1 VTNTFNR
8 QPHCGN
14 VQARE
19 SNCLAWR
26 RDWCFL
32 SAWFELESG
41 VGLFVSPRLEPIGSC
56 GGNWR
61 RDSLRHKSP
70 EPKSTGSG
78 HRVHQRPGRP
88 STFRIPATAVTS
100 RGTVLAF
107 AEGRKNSA
115 SDTGDIDLGL
125 KRSTDGG
132 RRCGAPDIVCD
143 DSLNTCGHPCPVVE
157 RRRVRFPYAL
167 PNARRANE
175 LKGCV

>member
-1 VTNTFNR
+1 MGLAAETGAETASATKAPIQKALDLVTVFT
-8 QPHCGN
+8 
-14 VQARE
+14 
-19 SNCLAWR
+19 
-26 RDWCFL
+26 
-32 SAWFELESG
+32 SG
-41 VGLFVSPRLEPIGSC
+41 QEGC
-56 GGNWR
+56 
-61 RDSLRHKSP
+61 H
-70 EPKSTGSG
+70 
-78 HRVHQRPGRP
+78 
-88 STFRIPATAVTS
+88 TFRIPATAVTS

-132 RRCGAPDIVCD
+132 RRCGAPDIVWD